1 MHKARTLLAAAL
13 LAVLAAPA
21 LAGFDDK
28 SPITATVTGA
38 TPTGYPR
45 AMVEGLNAVVRD
57 VYPGSSV
64 SFKPMVLFPST

>member
-1 MHKARTLLAAAL
+1 MLKARALLATAVF
-13 LAVLAAPA
+13 AVLAAPA

-28 SPITATVTGA
+28 NPITATVTGA

-57 VYPGSSV
+57 V
-64 SFKPMVLFPST
+64 